1 LLVCPQSQ
9 TERVLCEAVQNEPAV
24 EVRFW
29 AEATDLDRRTDGVA
43 VTYERDGTVHTV
55 TGAFAAGCDGAHSR
69 VRETAADSFEGMT
82 YDVQAALVPALRGAG
97 LLLQPRPLWRA
108 VLRRMAMLEDPS
120 RTE

>member
-1 LLVCPQSQ
+1 MCPQSQ
-9 TERVLCEAVQNEPAV
+9 TERVLFEAVQNEPAV

-29 AEATDLDRRTDGVA
+29 AEATDLDRRADSVA
-43 VTYERDGTVHTV
+43 VTHKRDGAAHTISASFV
-55 TGAFAAGCDGAHSR
+55 AGCDGAHGR
-69 VRETAADSFEGMT
+69 VWETVADSFEGMT

-108 VLRRMAMLEDPS
+108 VLRRMAMPENPS